1 MVKYN
6 CEKCEKEFS
15 RKLYLKQHL
24 EENSCKIKSAKKII
38 EDDEKNTSLK
48 KTKSKKKK
56 LDKTSETN
64 EEITNNETN
73 KEIIEEVENITSQ
86 KKTKKKKLDKTS
98 KTNEEI
104 TNNETNEEIT
114 NNEPNKE
121 SIEKLGD
128 KSKTVV
134 NLDKLTDKKNIYKF
148 LTLSQKIFWNY
159 FIN

>member
-56 LDKTSETN
+56 PDKTSKTNEEVIEDVEKITAPIKTKKKKLDKTSETN

-73 KEIIEEVENITSQ
+73 KEI
-86 KKTKKKKLDKTS
+86 
-98 KTNEEI
+98 
-104 TNNETNEEIT
+104 TNNET
-114 NNEPNKE
+114 NKE